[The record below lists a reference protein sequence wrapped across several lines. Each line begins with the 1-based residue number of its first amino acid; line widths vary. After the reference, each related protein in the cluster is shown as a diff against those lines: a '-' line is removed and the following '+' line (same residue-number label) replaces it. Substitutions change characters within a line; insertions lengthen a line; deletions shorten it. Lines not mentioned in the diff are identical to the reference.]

1 MNARASPISTAN
13 LRNRPTES
21 GRRTLKK
28 ALARRVR
35 HSSAYRLRELAGVS
49 IPRLCRGI
57 LTSCLIFGIN
67 LTSYVSVLC
76 RISSI
81 SVGAIPFA

>member
-1 MNARASPISTAN
+1 MDARASPISTAD

-35 HSSAYRLRELAGVS
+35 HSSAYRLRELAGLDPEAKGES
-49 IPRLCRGI
+49 RGKE
-57 LTSCLIFGIN
+57 
-67 LTSYVSVLC
+67 
-76 RISSI
+76 
-81 SVGAIPFA
+81 PP

>member
-1 MNARASPISTAN
+1 MDARASPISTAN

-35 HSSAYRLRELAGVS
+35 HSSAYRLRELARKVAQHDQA
-49 IPRLCRGI
+49 IGI
-57 LTSCLIFGIN
+57 LFEHIQGL
-67 LTSYVSVLC
+67 LEPPEPPKKHP
-76 RISSI
+76 
-81 SVGAIPFA
+81 VGFRVTDDDKH